1 MFKKDK
7 KNQDLS
13 MDLLAKYTLSF
24 EIMNLDVVVML
35 LKRLTLG
42 WLLVDSF
49 VVLEIKPVFHVYN
62 KKTADQHSITVDF

>member
-24 EIMNLDVVVML
+24 EIMNHDVVVIL

-42 WLLVDSF
+42 
-49 VVLEIKPVFHVYN
+49 
-62 KKTADQHSITVDF
+62 